1 MKTIEC
7 RYQKWT
13 RNGIEWTQWFQSMT
27 DGPSDNTS
35 LLEEKISI
43 YKKRDKESK
52 MKLKHEYR
60 ISDYVEPSI
69 IEEKKEKK
77 TRKKKSNNAA
87 RASKKSK

>member
-27 DGPSDNTS
+27 DAPTDNTS
-35 LLEEKISI
+35 LLEDKISI
-43 YKKRDKESK
+43 YKKRDKESR

-60 ISDYVEPSI
+60 IADYVEPPVI
-69 IEEKKEKK
+69 QE
-77 TRKKKSNNAA
+77 KKKSLRT

>member
-27 DGPSDNTS
+27 DAPTDNTS
-35 LLEEKISI
+35 LLEDKISI

-60 ISDYVEPSI
+60 ITDYIEPPI
-69 IEEKKEKK
+69 IEHKEKK
-77 TRKKKSNNAA
+77 TRKK
-87 RASKKSK
+87 SK

>member
-1 MKTIEC
+1 MKIIEC

-13 RNGIEWTQWFQSMT
+13 RNGIEWTDWFVS
-27 DGPSDNTS
+27 PVESASDDTL
-35 LLEEKISI
+35 LLEEKISL

-60 ISDYVEPSI
+60 IADYVEPPI
-69 IEEKKEKK
+69 VEEKP
-77 TRKKKSNNAA
+77 KKKSLRT

>member
-13 RNGIEWTQWFQSMT
+13 RNGIEWTEWFQSLT
-27 DGPSDNTS
+27 DAPIDNIP

-43 YKKRDKESK
+43 YKKRDKESR

-60 ISDYVEPSI
+60 IADYVEPPVV
-69 IEEKKEKK
+69 EHKERR
-77 TRKKKSNNAA
+77 TRKKSNKAA
-87 RASKKSK
+87 GASKKSK